1 MATITVWNKGKR
13 QWDVKNAEGKPVKLN
28 PQESVEMDEAEG
40 RRLCM
45 GYPRDLSTTGIA
57 GPSSS
62 DLARQEQSLRD
73 RTANIDKREAALIER
88 EKAIKVRE
96 DALGPLKPIEVAV
109 NGASTDDARA
119 ALVEEAEALGI
130 KIDGRMGIK
139 KIKELIDAIDHP
151 KSIENI

>member
-13 QWDVKNAEGKPVKLN
+13 QWDVKNAEGKAVKLN

-73 RTANIDKREAALIER
+73 RTTNLDKREVALDER
-88 EKAIKVRE
+88 EKAIKARE
-96 DALGPLKPIEVAV
+96 DALAEDKPKRGRPAKNPEA
-109 NGASTDDARA
+109 GA
-119 ALVEEAEALGI
+119 EAE
-130 KIDGRMGIK
+130 
-139 KIKELIDAIDHP
+139 
-151 KSIENI
+151 

>member
-73 RTANIDKREAALIER
+73 RTASIDKREASLDER
-88 EKAIKVRE
+88 EKAIKARE
-96 DALGPLKPIEVAV
+96 DRSANL
-109 NGASTDDARA
+109 DAREKALDEREA
-119 ALVEEAEALGI
+119 ALKDGKRGPGRPAKVEGAAPEI
-130 KIDGRMGIK
+130 K
-139 KIKELIDAIDHP
+139 
-151 KSIENI
+151 

>member
-13 QWDVKNAEGKPVKLN
+13 TWDVKNADGKAVKLN

-73 RTANIDKREAALIER
+73 RTANLDRREAALKAR
-88 EKAIKVRE
+88 ENEGVSLDVLIKINDMQAISIADLRDFYNEHQQDKPRRGRPAKTSAEANPE
-96 DALGPLKPIEVAV
+96 DAKPET
-109 NGASTDDARA
+109 GA
-119 ALVEEAEALGI
+119 EAE
-130 KIDGRMGIK
+130 
-139 KIKELIDAIDHP
+139 
-151 KSIENI
+151 

>member
-13 QWDVKNAEGKPVKLN
+13 TWPVKNAEGKDVQLN
-28 PQESVEMDEAEG
+28 PQESVEMDEALG

-73 RTANIDKREAALIER
+73 RTANLDRREAALDER
-88 EKAIKVRE
+88 EKAIKARE
-96 DALGPLKPIEVAV
+96 
-109 NGASTDDARA
+109 
-119 ALVEEAEALGI
+119 EALGNPDE
-130 KIDGRMGIK
+130 KTALLEEAKALGLELDGRMKIG
-139 KIKELIDAIDHP
+139 KIKEAIAG
-151 KSIENI
+151 KKKALAEAE